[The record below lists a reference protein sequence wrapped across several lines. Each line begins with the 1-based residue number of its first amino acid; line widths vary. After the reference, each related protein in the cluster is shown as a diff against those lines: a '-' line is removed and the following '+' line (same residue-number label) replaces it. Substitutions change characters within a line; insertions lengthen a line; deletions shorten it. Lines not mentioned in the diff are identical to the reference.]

1 MISPSTNTTSVT
13 VASIIPS
20 SFLSPVLVLTYASAV
35 ELPTY
40 CPNQLH
46 STPLRWALC
55 VSACWQACGGV
66 FGQAA
71 GELMRVSERRSPT
84 FPRRLAVRRLWEG
97 GSPLSHDL
105 SGSSAHL
112 GAIHFLP
119 ENSLSPATAG
129 EGERGKRSANERKRA
144 A

>member
-1 MISPSTNTTSVT
+1 MG
-13 VASIIPS
+13 
-20 SFLSPVLVLTYASAV
+20 PVRQRSLAG
-35 ELPTY
+35 
-40 CPNQLH
+40 
-46 STPLRWALC
+46 R
-55 VSACWQACGGV
+55 QAGGGV

-129 EGERGKRSANERKRA
+129 EGERGKGSANEPRSESRA
-144 A
+144 WYSNPCA